1 MTNLQTIIKH
11 NKLFYLSCLLLLG
24 FGSFLL
30 LQYTKPESFIA
41 LNETH
46 TPGLDI
52 FFTYYNYLGD
62 GIFSI
67 VLCVLLFFLKQKKL
81 AIYLLVAYLSSGLIS
96 QVFKN
101 LIYSP
106 RPRIY
111 FETHHIFFQLDR
123 FATSGIGL
131 NSFPSGHTTSA
142 FAMAT
147 VLALFCSNKYWS
159 LLFLAGAILAGYT
172 RIYLAEHFPVDV
184 LAGALIGIVFG
195 TLTVMVLDRYTKKYS
210 PLKTKIKKQGK
221 I

>member
-1 MTNLQTIIKH
+1 MTNLQTMIKD
-11 NKLFYLSCLLLLG
+11 NKLFYLSCFLLLA
-24 FGSFLL
+24 FGSFFLFR
-30 LQYTKPESFIA
+30 YTKPESFIA

-46 TPGLDI
+46 SPGLDI

-67 VLCVLLFFLKQKKL
+67 ALCVLLFFLKQKKL
-81 AIYLLVAYLSSGLIS
+81 SIYLLVAYLSSGLIS

-111 FETHHIFFQLDR
+111 FETHHILFQLDR
-123 FATSGIGL
+123 FANSGIGL

-147 VLALFCSNKYWS
+147 VLALFCSNKYLS
-159 LLFLAGAILAGYT
+159 LLFLAGAIVVGYT
-172 RIYLAEHFPVDV
+172 RIYLAEHFLVDV
-184 LAGALIGIVFG
+184 IAGALIGIVFG
-195 TLTVMVLDRYTKKYS
+195 TLTIIVLSRYKKIS
-210 PLKTKIKKQGK
+210 MLK
-221 I
+221 